1 MIVVLTWVVVA
12 SSIHFES
19 LKLLRILRVDEG
31 TEEVGMDSSHH
42 RGDTY
47 NFEESKKDANGHI

>member
-1 MIVVLTWVVVA
+1 VLTWVVVA

-42 RGDTY
+42 RGETY